1 MRPLAILNARLL
13 DPESGYDGPGALL
26 VRDGVIAEVSRRPF
40 LDSVPEDVES
50 VDASGAVLAPGLI
63 DLRAQGAPDELSRA
77 AEAGGV
83 ATAVLASNPAAPAD
97 GPARVA
103 ALAAPG
109 RPGARILPAAAA
121 TQGMAGER
129 LAEIG
134 LLHEAGAVLIS
145 DGDRA
150 IGDSRV
156 LRRVLRYAA
165 GFGVPVAHRPVDV
178 HLSRGAVAAEGEF
191 AARLGLSG
199 VPAVAERIG
208 LERDVAIAEGT
219 GAPLHLD
226 GLSTAVGTAA
236 LAAAKTRGA
245 PVTGAVAIAHLIFN
259 EVDMGALDTRFRLDP
274 PLRPEAD
281 RRALIEALGD
291 GTLDV
296 VVSGHSPVAP
306 EGKHVPYAEAD
317 PGAATL
323 HAFLPAL
330 LSLHHMDGL
339 PLLDLL
345 RAVTLNPARL
355 LGLPSGR
362 IAPGAPADLVLF
374 DPDAPVVM
382 SAVGSPF
389 DGRRFQGRVRAT
401 WVGGVEWRPQAC
413 PTTLLAR

>member
-1 MRPLAILNARLL
+1 MRPIAILNARLL
-13 DPESGYDGPGALL
+13 DPEGGYDGPGALL
-26 VRDGVIAEVSRRPF
+26 IRDGTLAEVAHTAF
-40 LDSVPEDVES
+40 LDSVPEEAET
-50 VDASGAVLAPGLI
+50 VDARGAAIAPGLI
-63 DLRAQGAPDELSRA
+63 DLSARGEPDALSRA
-77 AEAGGV
+77 AAGAGV
-83 ATAVLASNPAAPAD
+83 TTVVLRSDPAKPAD

-103 ALAAPG
+103 AVRA
-109 RPGARILPAAAA
+109 RQWDDGARVLPAAAA

-165 GFGVPVAHRPVDV
+165 GFGVPVAHRPIDV

-226 GLSTAVGTAA
+226 GLSTAVGAAA
-236 LAAAKTRGA
+236 LAAAKARGA

-259 EVDMGALDTRFRLDP
+259 EVDMGGLDTRFRLDP
-274 PLRPEAD
+274 PLRPESD
-281 RRALIEALGD
+281 RLALIDALLTGV
-291 GTLDV
+291 LDIL
-296 VVSGHSPVAP
+296 VSAHAPVAP
-306 EGKHVPYAEAD
+306 ERKQAPYAEAD
-317 PGAATL
+317 PGGATL
-323 HAFLPAL
+323 SALLPAL
-330 LSLHHMDGL
+330 LHLHLAEGA

-345 RAVTLNPARL
+345 RAVTVNPAKL
-355 LGLPSGR
+355 LGLESGR
-362 IAPGAPADLVLF
+362 MAHGAPADLVMF
-374 DPDAPVVM
+374 DPEAPVVM
-382 SAVGSPF
+382 PQLGSPF
-389 DGRRFQGRVRAT
+389 DGRRLHGRVLST
-401 WVGGVEWRPQAC
+401 WVGGRLVYEA
-413 PTTLLAR
+413 ARSPAR

>member
-1 MRPLAILNARLL
+1 
-13 DPESGYDGPGALL
+13 
-26 VRDGVIAEVSRRPF
+26 
-40 LDSVPEDVES
+40 
-50 VDASGAVLAPGLI
+50 VDAGGAALAPGLI
-63 DLRAQGAPDELSRA
+63 DLRAGGDPEAVSRA
-77 AEAGGV
+77 AAAGGV
-83 ATAVLASNPAAPAD
+83 STVVLRSNPAAPAH

-103 ALAAPG
+103 ALAGAQ
-109 RPGARILPAAAA
+109 RPGARVLPAAAA
-121 TQGMAGER
+121 TLDMAGER

-134 LLHEAGAVLIS
+134 LLREAGAVLIS

-165 GFGVPVAHRPVDV
+165 GFGVPVAHRPIDV

-226 GLSTAVGTAA
+226 GLSTGVGVAA
-236 LAAAKTRGA
+236 LAAAKARGA
-245 PVTGAVAIAHLIFN
+245 PVTGAAAIAHLIFN
-259 EVDMGALDTRFRLDP
+259 EVDMGELDTRFRLDP

-281 RRALIEALGD
+281 RRALIEALLD
-291 GTLDV
+291 GTLDI
-296 VVSGHSPVAP
+296 VVSGHAP
-306 EGKHVPYAEAD
+306 APPERKHVPYAEAD

-323 HAFLPAL
+323 HALLPAL
-330 LSLHHMDGL
+330 LSLHHADGL

-345 RAVTLNPARL
+345 RAVTLNPAKL
-355 LGLPSGR
+355 LGLPAGR
-362 IAPGAPADLVLF
+362 IAVGAPADLVLF
-374 DPDAPVVM
+374 EPDAPVVM
-382 SAVGSPF
+382 PRIGSPF

-401 WVGGVEWRPQAC
+401 WVDGRLVYEA
-413 PTTLLAR
+413 ARSSPAR